1 MTFEIRNP
9 AAPNEIVASYEEIH
23 LNELAKKYL
32 THEDLLFTRLH
43 TKYHETRD

>member
-23 LNELAKKYL
+23 LNEL
-32 THEDLLFTRLH
+32 DDFFLLASP
-43 TKYHETRD
+43 